1 MTELL
6 QTKTYRLLKA
16 RLVEAMEY
24 GINAI
29 VYGPPS
35 TEKSFVLEALCRKF
49 HSSRREVIYAYCG
62 PRCTLTQ
69 LYRTVALAAGIEVRS
84 SRRWGCRY
92 AVLTYLQSRPEPP
105 ALVLDEAQHLDVD
118 ALEGIRELHDLTR
131 REDRRGCGIILAGSH
146 RLLQEFLHPAR
157 RPRLEQMLSRF
168 PYRIQLQGMTKE
180 EILTLA
186 AKAFGNGKPAVL
198 SEAQQNALLER
209 CSVED
214 PYFVGGDGKPEMRTY
229 YSSRRLLE
237 YIRQQKAS
245 TRSPELTR

>member
-1 MTELL
+1 MAQTELL
-6 QTKTYRLLKA
+6 PTKSYRVLKE
-16 RLVEAMEY
+16 RLEEAMD

-49 HSSRREVIYAYCG
+49 RAARREVIYVYCG

-69 LYRTVALAAGIEVRS
+69 LYRTIAAAAGIEVRS
-84 SRRWGCRY
+84 HHRWGCRY

-105 ALVLDEAQHLDVD
+105 AIVLDEAQHLDVD
-118 ALEGIRELHDLTR
+118 ALEGVRELHDLTPR
-131 REDRRGCGIILAGSH
+131 DDRRGCGIILAGSH
-146 RLLQEFLHPAR
+146 RLLQEFLSPSR

-168 PYRIQLQGMTKE
+168 PYRVQLQGMTKE

-198 SEAQQNALLER
+198 SEAQKNALLER
-209 CSVED
+209 CAVDD
-214 PYFVGGDGKPEMRTY
+214 PYHLGPDGKPEARKY
-229 YSSRRLLE
+229 YSSRRLIE
-237 YIRQQKAS
+237 YVRQQRKNVKAAHAA
-245 TRSPELTR
+245 